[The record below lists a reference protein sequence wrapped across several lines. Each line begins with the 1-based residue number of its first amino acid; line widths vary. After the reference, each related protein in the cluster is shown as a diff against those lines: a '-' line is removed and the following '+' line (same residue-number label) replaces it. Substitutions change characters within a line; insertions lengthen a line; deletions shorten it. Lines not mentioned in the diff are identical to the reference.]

1 MSKKISTSTPLV
13 SQDERAN
20 RKKAVRSEKKKTTPS
35 AAKKST
41 PKTIPVDDEP
51 ESDAV
56 LDDEV
61 WAAANA
67 FFEENGLAAEQI
79 QSYND
84 WATNQIHKIFELA
97 GKFSVAS
104 AESEEKIRV
113 VLSNL
118 RFQEPKITETD
129 DSVTILFPQAALS
142 RNITYCSAI
151 SVDITVTTPGR
162 PVKNEDGTI
171 TPGKPTIAHHES
183 QPLGFVPVMVGSV
196 LCNTHTFRHDPAKMA
211 AHNEPLYDEG
221 GYFII
226 APKAEN
232 ASGGTAVRR
241 VLVPQERAAPN
252 SAVILKN
259 RKTNP
264 KYPLYCE
271 IRSTEN
277 VIHATVTTVGYLN
290 GKFGFVLP
298 WIDGVEIPV
307 AVLFRALGI
316 DTESEIVQLILGPD
330 FASDREALELLV
342 PSLEYAYECTSQEQ
356 ALYFIGSRGRK
367 TVSTAGSEGG
377 ASGDAEDFDPNAE
390 EFEMA
395 DEDEALEAA
404 AASEKANKKMKDRTR
419 EEAISYAKSL
429 LSNEFLPHI
438 GRGEVTARDDVS
450 GGYFEKARFAGY
462 MTKKEIEAVL
472 GRRPTH
478 DRDHYGG
485 KRLITTQVLFN
496 QQIYSA
502 LRRINIDI
510 SQSAK
515 TNLRNHTPFNIRS
528 SIKPAILTNALQGGI
543 SANTWS
549 ASSNAKGIS
558 QMLEQYNHIGGL
570 ANKRKRNIQMA
581 EGGNVIGPRDLH
593 PSQEF
598 TQCPAETPEGKNCGL
613 VKNAAL
619 AAYTTLGTDAAPIV
633 DLVKKIVGSSYL
645 KHFPEYLKWVAVLVN
660 GRPIGYTLNGT
671 AVAAKL
677 RKYRRS
683 AQFALEV
690 SIFHD
695 EKNREILIFTDQGRF
710 ARPLFVVE
718 NGELV
723 YRTGHVKRLNSGDL
737 TWTQLMAEGC
747 VEIVDK
753 LEEEGAYVVNSPSEL
768 EALPEET
775 RKKVTHCELHP
786 SLVYGV
792 GGSLIPWPD
801 HNPSPRNTYQCIHH
815 LEKVSMADGSKKAIG
830 EIKLGD
836 EILTVDPA
844 TLAISKTK
852 VVAHL
857 LAPTEKKMY
866 EIVAAETPLHP
877 FEAKTFRIRATF
889 DHLFLVLFPG
899 VGGQRGEKEWVPAEK
914 LSRLASGK
922 WRGNI
927 IIQSPDVR
935 FSTLFCNIL
944 RVTEIVRDDSK
955 GTHLIADLTTESE
968 NHSFIA
974 NGFVV
979 HNSAMG
985 KQAMGV
991 PFTNHNQMM
1000 TGTHH
1005 VLQHV
1010 QKPLCMSRAAC
1021 ILNYDKLPAGQMAT
1035 ILVAPRPKG
1044 EEDSLIFN
1052 KSSVDMGFMV
1062 SYQYTNLF
1070 SECRDAGE
1078 FFGKPTE
1085 EECEKWKGNARWLT
1099 EEGFA
1104 KKGARLEIGD
1114 VVMAKLV
1121 PIRNTDTTGE
1131 GYADGGTRK
1140 KYTVSTVTFGEKL
1153 VGIVHRIEVGFTG
1166 DGFRFTRIQICQK
1179 RTPMIAD
1186 KFAAR
1191 HGQKGTMGD
1200 MLPPEDMPFSESGI
1214 NPDVIINCLA
1224 FPSRMTIAM
1233 LVECLAGLAVCQG
1246 SVLHELEW
1254 PSPEEMG
1261 LETEEDE
1268 FGKMFSLPAHSE
1280 IVDATP
1286 FRKFDIN
1293 IIRTEMRKYGF
1304 DCGDEIIY
1312 DGTTGQRY
1320 RSMAFFGVCHLARL
1334 RHLVAMKKHSRSRGP
1349 RNSLSRQPKEG
1360 KRDNG
1365 GLRIGVMERDVLVA
1379 TGLSGMLRDRMM
1391 EQSDETKVWF
1401 CRICGMQAHVDRL
1414 GTVKEC
1420 RICCT
1425 NQVAKVKMPYGSKL
1439 VNQEMMTMCV
1449 VPRVLTDEFEAP
1461 K

>member
-1 MSKKISTSTPLV
+1 MTLT

-20 RKKAVRSEKKKTTPS
+20 RKKTAPTEKKKTTKGDS
-35 AAKKST
+35 KRTAKKST
-41 PKTIPVDDEP
+41 PKTIPIDVPEDD
-51 ESDAV
+51 SV

-129 DSVTILFPQAALS
+129 DSVTVLYPQAALS

-196 LCNTHTFRHDPAKMA
+196 LCNTHKFRHDPVEMA

-232 ASGGTAVRR
+232 SSGGTANRR

-290 GKFGFVLP
+290 GKLGFVLP
-298 WIDGVEIPV
+298 WIDGVEIPI
-307 AVLFRALGI
+307 AVLFRALGV
-316 DTESEIVQLILGPD
+316 DTETEIVQLILGPD
-330 FASDREALELLV
+330 FAQDREALELLV

-377 ASGDAEDFDPNAE
+377 ASDDVDQEDFGDVADGADD
-390 EFEMA
+390 FELVRELL
-395 DEDEALEAA
+395 D
-404 AASEKANKKMKDRTR
+404 ASERANKKMKDRTR

-438 GRGEVTARDDVS
+438 GRGEAVGREDVS

-462 MTKKEIEAVL
+462 MAKKEIEAVL

-558 QMLEQYNHIGGL
+558 QILEQYNHIGGL

-619 AAYTTLGTDAAPIV
+619 AAYTTLGTDAAPVI
-633 DLVKKIVGSSYL
+633 DLVRKIVGSSYL

-683 AQFALEV
+683 AQFSLEV

-836 EILTVDPA
+836 EILTVDPT

-866 EIVAAETPLHP
+866 EIVAAEFPLHP
-877 FEAKTFRIRATF
+877 RDPKVYRIRATF
-889 DHLFLVLFPG
+889 DHLFLVSREG
-899 VGGQRGEKEWVPAEK
+899 KKEWMPAEK
-914 LSRLASGK
+914 LSALGSEGRVILKS
-922 WRGNI
+922 
-927 IIQSPDVR
+927 SPDYGLFCPVI
-935 FSTLFCNIL
+935 FCNII

-1005 VLQHV
+1005 VLQHP

-1114 VVMAKLV
+1114 IVMAKLV
-1121 PIRNTDTTGE
+1121 PIRNTDAPSENYGDGTG
-1131 GYADGGTRK
+1131 GRK
-1140 KYTVSTVTFGEKL
+1140 KYSVSTVVYGEQL
-1153 VGIVHRIEVGFTG
+1153 AGIVHRIEVGFTG
-1166 DGFRFTRIQICQK
+1166 DGFRFTRMQICQ
-1179 RTPMIAD
+1179 RRPPVIGD

-1200 MLPPEDMPFSESGI
+1200 MLPPEDMPFSESGV
-1214 NPDVIINCLA
+1214 NPDMIINCLA

-1233 LVECLAGLAVCQG
+1233 LVECLAGLVVCEG

-1254 PSPEEMG
+1254 PSPGELGFGEG
-1261 LETEEDE
+1261 SETNSPFDD
-1268 FGKMFSLPAHSE
+1268 MFSHPSHPE

-1293 IIRTEMRKYGF
+1293 VIRTEMRKYGF

-1320 RSMAFFGVCHLARL
+1320 RSMAFFGVCHISRL
-1334 RHLVAMKKHSRSRGP
+1334 RHLVMLKKHSRSRGP

-1425 NQVAKVKMPYGSKL
+1425 NQVAKVRMPYGSKL
-1439 VNQEMMTMCV
+1439 VNQELHTMGV
-1449 VPRVLTDEFEAP
+1449 VCRTLTDEFEVP
-1461 K
+1461 R